1 MRPFRGSQY
10 YRDLAED
17 CRTVAEV
24 GPSKWKASYLRLA
37 ESYETIAKEMEA
49 PSRAGALLGRIYRS
63 RDPTRLCRNHDRKP
77 NSSSAV
83 SRSNR
88 QSVGETLA

>member
-10 YRDLAED
+10 YRDLAEE

-24 GPSKWKASYLRLA
+24 GPSQWKASYLRLA

-49 PSRAGALLGRIYRS
+49 PSRAGALLGRIYRPRPDS
-63 RDPTRLCRNHDRKP
+63 EP

-83 SRSNR
+83 SRINR
-88 QSVGETLA
+88 RSVGETLA